1 LDRSSLKFIYTIP
14 SKGSAKTT
22 HGHMH
27 TRTPWT
33 WTDLAPGHAQ
43 SDQGNICTSV
53 AQPLS
58 RHGMATHSSPPRA
71 LYITCIIIAYIHADI
86 LYYASM

>member
-27 TRTPWT
+27 TRTSWT

-58 RHGMATHSSPPRA
+58 RHGMATHSSPPARA
-71 LYITCIIIAYIHADI
+71 VHYVHYYRIHTR
-86 LYYASM
+86 